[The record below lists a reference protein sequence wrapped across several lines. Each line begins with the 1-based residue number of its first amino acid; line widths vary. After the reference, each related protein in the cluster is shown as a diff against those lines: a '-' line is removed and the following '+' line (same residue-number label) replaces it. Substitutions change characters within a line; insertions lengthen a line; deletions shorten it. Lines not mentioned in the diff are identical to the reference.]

1 MAASSEIRFKIGAD
15 TSALSSAFVKAQSIA
30 AVAGKQIER
39 KLGMKDAFKGLM
51 QGIGIGSVDAIADM
65 VVRPFELGMQR
76 AKDLAGMTAR
86 MREISIQERVDTGGR
101 KTAIDAM
108 KQEVN
113 ELNRDISDQQRLV
126 RSLDTPAA
134 KVNPMAASLLRE
146 AEQEL
151 VALKVRQAEVASKIT
166 TEAKL
171 TTRATS
177 EWARQQD
184 LLEELTEAE
193 LRHAQEREKLQI
205 RLNHLQHEYR
215 SIIRR
220 GDKGTDKERN
230 NVGQQFAIQN
240 QMKILAE
247 KSSRELTNSLAG
259 LGSTIA
265 SGGPEGNKGKKP
277 PRPRGRSEL
286 ERIADRGAQRA
297 AQAEEAIRTGKSPQ
311 FIASLASQ
319 ANRDLTAAGKKA
331 QAATANV
338 KKEDADALGS
348 HLIAANQHLKTIS
361 DNLQPQKTGK

>member
-15 TSALSSAFVKAQSIA
+15 TSALSSAFGKAQSIA

-76 AKDLAGMTAR
+76 AKDLSGMIAR
-86 MREISIQERVDTGGR
+86 MRQIGTEEKVATGGR

-126 RSLDTPAA
+126 RDLDTPAA

-146 AEQEL
+146 AEQEV
-151 VALKVRQAEVASKIT
+151 VALKVRQAEIASRIT

-171 TTRATS
+171 TNRATS
-177 EWARQQD
+177 EWAREQSTIQD
-184 LLEELTEAE
+184 LTEAE
-193 LRHAQEREKLQI
+193 LRNASEREKLQI
-205 RLNHLQHEYR
+205 RLNHLQREFR
-215 SIIRR
+215 QIVKR
-220 GDKGTDKERN
+220 GDIGTDKERN
-230 NVGQQFAIQN
+230 NLGQQFAVQN
-240 QMKILAE
+240 QMKILNE

-259 LGSTIA
+259 LGATIA
-265 SGGPEGNKGKKP
+265 SGGPAGKPKT
-277 PRPRGRSEL
+277 PRPRGRSEM
-286 ERIADRGAQRA
+286 ERIADRGTQRLG
-297 AQAEEAIRTGKSPQ
+297 QAEESIRTGKSPQ
-311 FIASLASQ
+311 FVASLASQ
-319 ANRDLTAAGKKA
+319 ANRDLNAAGKKA

-338 KKEDADALGS
+338 KKEDAEALGS
-348 HLIAANQHLKTIS
+348 HLIAANEHLKKIS
-361 DNLQPQKTGK
+361 ENLTPQKTGK